1 MINENARRRVA
12 ELEVK
17 LGRWRTK
24 AKRQEK
30 EAEEEEEEKKRR
42 IGRCH
47 DRTIS
52 GGCGKGKEETV
63 MMSASNETGART
75 NANEFLSSFL
85 STDQGALLIME
96 KLFAKTVKKL
106 TDRVEILEEEEN
118 RTAAIIIY
126 IE

>member
-1 MINENARRRVA
+1 
-12 ELEVK
+12 
-17 LGRWRTK
+17 
-24 AKRQEK
+24 
-30 EAEEEEEEKKRR
+30 
-42 IGRCH
+42 
-47 DRTIS
+47 
-52 GGCGKGKEETV
+52 
-63 MMSASNETGART
+63 MMSASNKTGART

-85 STDQGALLIME
+85 STDRRALLGME